1 MAVDVWGKG
10 RSRLPYP
17 RWGMIIHPFHMEVT
31 MTMLYDQVI
40 PLVRQIVGTV
50 IAVYIIKLLKI

>member
-10 RSRLPYP
+10 DTFPYP

-31 MTMLYDQVI
+31 MTIIYDQVI